1 MKEITRIHLA
11 KTAYDIEIAAK
22 DSLQKYL
29 SAIEKTIDD
38 ESDTMN
44 EIEARIT
51 ELLAERKVKPG
62 GVITADD
69 VEAIRQQMGQPEDFS
84 DSQTSQTKEDKD
96 TADEK
101 PEKRLMRDN
110 DGLIGGVCAGFAAYF
125 GIDAVWVR
133 LIAIA
138 LLLLSA
144 GSAFLV
150 YVILWIVIPEAKT
163 AADKLVMR
171 GEKVTLKS
179 LKTASDSKTNA
190 KSRQVLATIGRI
202 MIGTIL
208 LMISIGT
215 FIGTTVGGS
224 IGIFI
229 ANWMEGFRAQPWAI
243 GMVISLMVG
252 GLMLTFLTAFLAQSA
267 FTWKMKKPVAIA
279 SLIVFVIGV
288 SSIPPIA
295 IFSAKTVHEF
305 KYDKQERTRLVKVDL
320 PKDLDGIKK
329 VEIVGCKSA
338 RHHLHRVSPVP
349 SDKFRVEVGY
359 IAFKNAKQPK
369 VLSYRKDDSLV
380 ISIKNQTDA
389 KDYPFFI
396 SNSQE
401 CGGKDI
407 WVDFYNTP
415 ETIEYYGLPLPVAE
429 ESIYDQN
436 N

>member
-38 ESDTMN
+38 KSDTMN

-62 GVITADD
+62 DVITVDD

-84 DSQTSQTKEDKD
+84 DSQASQAKEDTD
-96 TADEK
+96 TNDEK

-150 YVILWIVIPEAKT
+150 YVVLWIVIPEAKT

-179 LKTASDSKTNA
+179 LKTASDSKVNT

-224 IGIFI
+224 IGFFI
-229 ANWMEGFRAQPWAI
+229 VNWMEGFRAQPWAL
-243 GMVISLMVG
+243 GMVISLMIG

-267 FTWKMKKPVAIA
+267 FTWKIKKPVAIA
-279 SLIVFVIGV
+279 SLVVFVIGV
-288 SSIPPIA
+288 SSIPPVT

-305 KYDKQERTRLVKVDL
+305 KYDKQRLTEAVPISL
-320 PKDLDGIKK
+320 PKNLDGIKS
-329 VEIVGCKSA
+329 VELNGCTAAKA
-338 RHHLHRVSPVP
+338 GVNIIPAKPGEFHA
-349 SDKFRVEVGY
+349 EVKY
-359 IAFKNAKQPK
+359 IAFKNAKPPK
-369 VLSYRKDDSLV
+369 ATAYRQGDTLV
-380 ISIKNQTDA
+380 ISVKNQTDQ

-396 SNSQE
+396 DSQS
-401 CGGKDI
+401 CGGEDI
-407 WVDFYNTP
+407 WVDFYQPPDTL
-415 ETIEYYGLPLPVAE
+415 ELYG
-429 ESIYDQN
+429 SDY
-436 N
+436 